1 MLELKR
7 FKTEFKADLTK
18 RTVEAYASTFD
29 NIDGNDDVARKGSYL
44 DTLKT
49 DLPANQIK
57 VKRNHQVIIG
67 KPVHAEEDSTGLL
80 TVSRFSETDLGNETL
95 ILVQDQALDEL
106 SIGFKAL
113 EKNYTTVGGRRVR
126 ELKRIKLY
134 EWSFMDDVPAN
145 AQARVTEVK
154 SLYDVSCV
162 LDQMQSGIY
171 ALQRLASLPPEI
183 SARIAAL
190 IKDLE
195 SLPNEDPAEVAEA
208 AAQINSLSALFTQ
221 FATSLRT
228 ANT

>member
-7 FKTEFKADLTK
+7 CKTEFKADLAK
-18 RTVEAYASTFD
+18 RTVEAYASTFG
-29 NIDGNDDVARKGSYL
+29 NVDGNDDIAVKGSYA

-57 VKRNHQVIIG
+57 VKRNHTTIIG
-67 KPVHAEEDSTGLL
+67 KPLHAEEDSTGLL

-113 EKNYTTVGGRRVR
+113 DKNYTTMGGRRVR

-134 EWSFMDDVPAN
+134 EWSFMDDPPAN
-145 AQARVTEVK
+145 TQARVTEVK

-183 SARIAAL
+183 TARIAAL

-195 SLPNEDPAEVAEA
+195 SLPNEDPAEIAEA
-208 AAQINSLSALFTQ
+208 AAQINSLSGLFTQ